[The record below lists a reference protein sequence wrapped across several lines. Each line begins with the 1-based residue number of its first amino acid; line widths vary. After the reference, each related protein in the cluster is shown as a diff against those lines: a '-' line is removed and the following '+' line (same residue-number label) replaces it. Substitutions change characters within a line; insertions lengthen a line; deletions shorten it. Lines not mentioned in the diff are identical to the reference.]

1 MRLALRAAAGF
12 LAGLLL
18 WTASFPTYGRFLAEA
33 AEPVLRFLERPAATR
48 LYAEERRLV
57 VDRADFASRSE
68 RPSLP
73 VDDLTFNV
81 ILFLT
86 LSATRERLL
95 RDRSLVRLLAAFG
108 ILGVTHVAAV
118 VVAVKVLYATQL
130 GAWSAA
136 YYGAV
141 SRNFWAGLGHFY
153 RLAGCW
159 AIAFVLW
166 WALVRP
172 GVSAAAST
180 PGRPGRRRG
189 PKRASR
195 PRGKG

>member
-18 WTASFPTYGRFLAEA
+18 WTAAFPAYGRLLAEA
-33 AEPVLRFLERPAATR
+33 AEPVLRFLERPAATL

-81 ILFLT
+81 ILLLT
-86 LSATRERLL
+86 LAATRERLL
-95 RDRSLVRLLAAFG
+95 RDGGFLRLLAAFG
-108 ILGVTHVAAV
+108 ILGLTHVAAA
-118 VVAVKVLYATQL
+118 VVAVKALYATQL

-136 YYGAV
+136 YYGTV
-141 SRNFWAGLGHFY
+141 SRYLWSGLAHFY

-166 WALVRP
+166 WALLRP

-180 PGRPGRRRG
+180 PSRGGRRRG
-189 PKRASR
+189 PTRVSR

>member
-18 WTASFPTYGRFLAEA
+18 WTASFPAYGRLLAEA

-81 ILFLT
+81 ILLCA
-86 LSATRERLL
+86 LAATRERLL
-95 RDRSLVRLLAAFG
+95 RDKGLVRLFAAFG
-108 ILGVTHVAAV
+108 ILGLTHVAAV
-118 VVAVKVLYATQL
+118 VIAVKQLYATQL

-136 YYGAV
+136 YYGPV
-141 SRNFWAGLGHFY
+141 SRNVWAGLWHFY

-159 AIAFVLW
+159 AIAFSLW
-166 WALVRP
+166 WGLIRP

-180 PGRPGRRRG
+180 PGRPGPRRG

-195 PRGKG
+195 PRGRG

>member
-12 LAGLLL
+12 LAGLAL
-18 WTASFPTYGRFLAEA
+18 WVAAFPAYGRLLAEA
-33 AEPVLRFLERPAATR
+33 AEPVLRFLERPHETR

-57 VDRADFASRSE
+57 IDRADFASRSD

-86 LSATRERLL
+86 LSATRRRLF
-95 RDRSLVRLLAAFG
+95 RDRGLLSLLAALG
-108 ILGVTHVAAV
+108 ILGLTHVVAV
-118 VVAVKVLYATQL
+118 VVAVKAFYATQL
-130 GAWSAA
+130 GEWSAA
-136 YYGAV
+136 YYGPL
-141 SRNFWAGLGHFY
+141 SRNFWAGAGHFY

-172 GVSAAAST
+172 EVSAEAST
-180 PGRPGRRRG
+180 PGRRGPRRG
-189 PKRASR
+189 PRRVSR
-195 PRGKG
+195 PRGRD

>member
-1 MRLALRAAAGF
+1 MRLALRAAVGF

-18 WTASFPTYGRFLAEA
+18 WTAAFPAYGRFLAGA
-33 AEPVLRFLERPAATR
+33 AEPVLRALERPAATR

-81 ILFLT
+81 ILFLA
-86 LSATRERLL
+86 LAATRPRLL
-95 RDRSLVRLLAAFG
+95 RDRGLVAILAGLG
-108 ILGVTHVAAV
+108 ILAVTQVAAV
-118 VVAVKVLYATQL
+118 VVAVKALYATQL

-136 YYGAV
+136 VYGPVA
-141 SRNFWAGLGHFY
+141 RNVWAGLSHFY

-166 WALVRP
+166 WGLVRP
-172 GVSAAAST
+172 EVSGASP
-180 PGRPGRRRG
+180 PGPRAPRRG
-189 PKRASR
+189 PTRGAR
-195 PRGKG
+195 PRGRA

>member
-1 MRLALRAAAGF
+1 VRLALRAGAGF

-18 WTASFPTYGRFLAEA
+18 WTAAFPAYGRLLAEA
-33 AEPVLRFLERPAATR
+33 AEPVLRLLERPAATR

-57 VDRADFASRSE
+57 IDRADFASRSE

-73 VDDLTFNV
+73 VDDLTFNI

-86 LSATRERLL
+86 LSATRRRLF
-95 RDRSLVRLLAAFG
+95 RDRGLLFFLAALG

-118 VVAVKVLYATQL
+118 VVAVKAFYATQL

-136 YYGAV
+136 WYGPV
-141 SRNFWAGLGHFY
+141 SRTFWAGAAHFY

-159 AIAFVLW
+159 AIAFVLFW
-166 WALVRP
+166 TLVRP
-172 GVSAAAST
+172 EVSAEAST
-180 PGRPGRRRG
+180 PGRRAPRRG

-195 PRGKG
+195 PRGRG